1 MGDYIRISDK
11 TFRCPINADNY
22 ENCRAQNPTANEFC
36 STDWECEGHNYV
48 MHSNEQE
55 RVLSWMG
62 YIIFVWIS
70 WLDGRGYKFA
80 TKRASNQVGV
90 VHFMNATRPKSTF
103 CVRGCSRGH
112 VALTRSDTC
121 IKIVRKNKSECKP
134 KISMVMCLQEW

>member
-1 MGDYIRISDK
+1 MGEWTEAILLNRPFIFWTITWLSYISIPLQSEIVDTKIKCFKYKRKTNRISKYLTFPANSTKQKIAKIRGNSIVKYPLGDYIRISDK

-62 YIIFVWIS
+62 YIIFV
-70 WLDGRGYKFA
+70 
-80 TKRASNQVGV
+80 
-90 VHFMNATRPKSTF
+90 
-103 CVRGCSRGH
+103 
-112 VALTRSDTC
+112 
-121 IKIVRKNKSECKP
+121 
-134 KISMVMCLQEW
+134 